1 MAAPRVSFSDK
12 DMENGGEGG
21 QERYVVVVIAV
32 APAVTARSS
41 AITLQTTY

>member
-21 QERYVVVVIAV
+21 QERYVVVMMGYRAGRHCPPRPNHQM
-32 APAVTARSS
+32 A
-41 AITLQTTY
+41 Y